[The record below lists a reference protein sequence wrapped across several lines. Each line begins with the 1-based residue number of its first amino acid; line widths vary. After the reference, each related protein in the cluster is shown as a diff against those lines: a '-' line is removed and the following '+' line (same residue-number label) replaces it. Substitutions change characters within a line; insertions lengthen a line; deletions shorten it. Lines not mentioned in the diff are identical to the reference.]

1 MITGKFYITRNLS
14 CAPPRNF
21 LPFHN
26 KNNFFQIGGL
36 TRLSTTD
43 LYRPFVYKCHQGIIF
58 PICRSI
64 KDLLSGQM
72 SFYGHPPRGPR
83 VPFPPPGNYKTRSSC
98 LIVISAPESSIPNLA
113 LRLVKVFYSSPLLTI
128 VYNILSLFWTRSFES

>member
-1 MITGKFYITRNLS
+1 
-14 CAPPRNF
+14 
-21 LPFHN
+21 
-26 KNNFFQIGGL
+26 
-36 TRLSTTD
+36 
-43 LYRPFVYKCHQGIIF
+43 
-58 PICRSI
+58 
-64 KDLLSGQM
+64 M

-113 LRLVKVFYSSPLLTI
+113 LRLVKVFYSSPLLTV